1 MAAVVGKGRKGVS
14 EYAPK
19 IEQLQIPVDKI
30 GEVIGPGGRV
40 IKNIIAQT
48 GAAIDVE
55 DSGIVTIS
63 GTDINAVAKAL
74 DWVKGI
80 TREVKVGEIFEEA
93 EVKRILPFGA
103 FVEFLPGKEGMVHV
117 SKMKEGFVNNPSDVV
132 QIGKKV
138 KVKVIEIDEQGRTN
152 LSMLFGEKGGNKPTR
167 EGPQGI
173 DQGQGAIPSPTP
185 AAAAPSEHPL
195 SRQFRRER
203 FGSPQNRSQ
212 GNWRDRGSRSTGG
225 FGSRPPGRFKKP
237 HY

>member
-1 MAAVVGKGRKGVS
+1 MVAVVGEGRKGVS

-48 GAAIDVE
+48 GATVDVE
-55 DSGIVTIS
+55 DNGIVTIS
-63 GTDINAVAKAL
+63 GTDVNAVAKAL
-74 DWVKGI
+74 DWVRGI
-80 TREVKVGEIFEEA
+80 TREVKIGEIFEEA

-103 FVEFLPGKEGMVHV
+103 FIEFLPGKEGMVHV

-132 QIGKKV
+132 QIGQKV

-152 LSMLFGEKGGNKPTR
+152 LSMLFGSEGDKGARDRLLDRRGR
-167 EGPQGI
+167 EPI
-173 DQGQGAIPSPTP
+173 PTP
-185 AAAAPSEHPL
+185 MSAVPSEHPL

-203 FGSPQNRSQ
+203 FGDKNRTA
-212 GNWRDRGSRSTGG
+212 GNWRNRGFSRG
-225 FGSRPPGRFKKP
+225 FGERQSSLRNPRFRKP